1 MESTNKDFYLAPA
14 VSIVE
19 VKTEGII
26 CTSRDDYEQR
36 TW

>member
-1 MESTNKDFYLAPA
+1 METKEKNIYEAPT
-14 VSIVE
+14 VTVVE
-19 VKTEGII
+19 ARTEGII

>member
-1 MESTNKDFYLAPA
+1 MNTLYKEPYNAPK
-14 VSIVE
+14 VLVVE